1 MIINNIYKNI
11 IAILFL
17 CGFLFADLELG
28 FVDLDGDGSY
38 SKSYPESTDGTI
50 KLSVADNAGSFTLIR
65 FYIVVDYVTNVS
77 TAKRKESTNTSQ
89 YGRGYW
95 RDWNVNCFTDK
106 NNWSANNDIET
117 STNSLLSIDKE
128 EDISPNTT
136 TLRYFVTAK
145 PQGNGQYTIAL
156 DILDDKMYE
165 PGGDE
170 TIELYLEMESGG
182 SLTGGANRFTYEID
196 DNDLEPYYGFYD
208 NSDQSFAEGTNL
220 DSYQNNSGTQIQPLP
235 NPDDGVTY
243 VQGHVD
249 FTYTYSVSNTD
260 AGTTSSDYN
269 ANNTTITIT
278 ERYGGGTNSGTVRFD
293 YFWQQRNL
301 NLSIVNDNIHEP
313 DEAFSVSLT
322 ESDPDGSLLGGYKT
336 KNITILN
343 DANDLPPKAYFVN
356 ASQWVDE
363 ATGNTTVDIDFK
375 LNAASGFANPS
386 VGYNVT
392 GGTAE
397 GPTDAYKDY
406 SLTNGVVTFD
416 GALGDRD
423 QTVQFTLYADTYDE
437 GADNSNTDYETIII
451 QLDATN
457 VTNTRVDEA
466 LQIQHEV
473 RIRDNDPTPLI
484 AFSADAAV
492 TATAGDEDAAGPP
505 VIKVVIV
512 DSDGNAAPSELPI
525 KMTFENNATGTATI
539 FNAASET
546 TPWDYKINNAT
557 EVTLAAYAQ
566 EQAIDITIN
575 NDAFYEGNET
585 IKFNAIAG
593 DNVGG
598 GTITGTF
605 TINDDE
611 TVPKIYFT
619 ESASIITSTET
630 GDDPLP
636 KSIEVKLTGMTAHP
650 VDFSYSVSSLN
661 AGGYLT
667 NDIDDDFDNSSS
679 PDEAGEG
686 SAVENTDFTLGGV
699 TTGTIL
705 AVTSTEDTESK
716 TTLTFTHNVDKTDE
730 LDKFVQLTV
739 APGGSETH
747 ATAATDGSQNQVIKL
762 VDDDEPIQLSYSE
775 STIDDVSEGT
785 ATTITV
791 KKLTDSA
798 DPGPAQ
804 NNGTNKTE
812 FTVNGIISIGDPDNA
827 ATNIDGAGD
836 DDFNLA
842 TSGGDAIAAGATHS
856 FSIGPDADDV
866 SITITTIDDELY
878 EGGTSGTDEVVLFE
892 LAMANDSNGDPQ
904 VGAVV
909 ARNTTLT
916 YSIEDNDDK
925 PVITFDTDNT
935 VTSGNEN
942 TVGAPQIQIKQD
954 RRSKFA
960 SSINYTVTPENAL
973 VVPGTGGDYILAT
986 PGVAVISALATTT
999 TIDLNIEPDTK
1010 YENDETVTI
1019 ALTSIPANVEA
1030 TAGTA
1035 NMSTDYVIT
1044 NDDNK
1049 PKINFE
1055 LSATNQLEDD
1065 GSVTLKVSLSSISGV
1080 GSTVDYAITGTATK
1094 TGDDR
1099 DFDDET
1105 TSDNA
1110 GVLSWDA
1117 DVDQDQLIKITP
1129 RSDNI
1134 DEATETII
1142 ITLSNPTGGATTTG
1156 SSKLVHTINLIDSD
1170 SPPPLGFALE
1180 EDTPANNTAHEES
1193 TDLITPSVVMAT
1205 GYSSDFDISI
1215 IWSID
1220 TDNTTA
1226 VIDGVANEDF
1236 EIRDASNAALAN
1248 YEGLNDAARTV
1259 TLLAGESSV
1268 NLPSFLFP
1276 KDDLYELEEVLILK
1290 IATPTSVSGLDGSG
1304 NLISANGSFITSSG
1318 GNTQDTKTITIA
1330 NAPTE
1335 TMPQASI
1342 TTTGEG
1348 NEAETTTN
1356 FIVTLSAKN
1365 GGASKAGVDLYVDY
1379 AIGSVVSGRDA
1390 AEELTD
1396 YVLPDADGSRTVTI
1410 NAYESTATKT
1420 INLLNDVIYEYD
1432 EDIVLNL
1439 VTSSGNAANQ
1449 RSIVADSPNETYTY
1463 TITETDDMP
1472 IVEFA
1477 DADNAIAVDEDG
1489 TAAESIVLQ
1498 FKSGG
1503 TQKAEMDVHAYL
1515 SVDTD
1520 NSTALNGTDFGS
1532 SSNALA
1538 FTDNKKVTISA
1549 DASTEPFDFY
1559 AKDDNRYEAEQTAIF
1574 NLSTY
1579 AANELPSG
1587 VTDISNATSAAG
1599 EKLTITINASGE
1611 DEKPVVKWV
1620 DKDEDLVNGR
1630 YPATDTD
1637 GRPVAE
1643 NDGPAYFTLQLD
1655 KYSEKEIVVNYS
1667 LIESANVSASPP
1679 NIVATLGASNSYPTD
1694 FNAWGAG
1701 TDGIGSSSALT
1712 DKAGSVTFTAL
1723 GNGVETNQYV
1733 NIQAVFVD
1741 DNVNEWSETI
1751 VLSIDTDGN
1760 SDVTGTGE
1768 SDKIFITND
1777 DAVPRIGFDA
1787 LGSGDGDA
1795 DPKEE
1800 ALSNSSPSFTIEL
1813 TDAAGN
1819 GTVTGKDL
1827 YFSIVTNSAN
1837 NSDITVATPTSDFTA
1852 ISDTEDD
1859 WIKISAATDL
1869 NAQTQSFN
1877 LVIIDDAVDE
1887 EDQKVT
1893 LTLGVKGAD
1902 FNGGKSFTGTL
1913 EGFEETA
1920 ADAATIVSG
1929 GGVHT
1934 FTIQDDDPEPTAY
1947 FYEEN
1952 PSNTNSNA
1960 ETQSV
1965 FEKYNEESV
1974 TGVKTIKVKTLGDS
1988 EKNITLYYSILT
2000 TGCVSAGGCATAGH
2014 DYTAIDDNTV
2024 LSILPSDNNEK
2035 TFSVS
2040 TLDDDRDEF
2049 AQDIII
2055 QLSSNSESNATVGSS
2070 DANPGKYFLII
2081 EDKDP
2086 EPEVDFKLATRDQPE
2101 NVPNGKS
2108 TIELSRH
2115 TEKNVVIGYETSSN
2129 EADFGIFVV
2138 NDLDDNNGSV
2148 TWPEDIDMTFE
2159 KTTISINGLAGD
2171 VANGDPMKAEIPTVL
2186 GTDTNDEWDEK
2197 FKIQIDAE
2205 TSENVDKGSTNPE
2218 TIITIQ
2224 DDDAPAIVM
2233 FTVNPAASSNTEPAT
2248 PTSYDIAFK
2257 TSGDVK
2263 SGKDIV
2269 IKYSITREDNP
2280 NDKDHATKNIDYN
2293 FGSVTTVTTDT
2304 GLDTI
2309 KTIRSGG
2316 TTENISLTIINDDIY
2331 EEDQLIK
2338 IKISLANSYPDDA
2351 TNGYYNSL
2359 ATSAGVEAII
2369 DTDRDLFTYTIEND
2383 EADPIVHFSSDVS
2396 VAEGGEDETALIPL
2410 SLKDAGGNLVASEKS
2425 VSVPYVL
2432 DTDNSTASKDVSV
2445 PAAYSKYE
2453 DDFNFTDATLT
2464 FSPITYTY
2472 NSASDSYSSNPGEN
2486 PKSISLDI
2494 YGDDLYEL
2502 DESITIN
2509 LTEAGF
2515 ESAATTGGDHSFTY
2529 TLEN

>member
-1 MIINNIYKNI
+1 
-11 IAILFL
+11 
-17 CGFLFADLELG
+17 
-28 FVDLDGDGSY
+28 
-38 SKSYPESTDGTI
+38 
-50 KLSVADNAGSFTLIR
+50 
-65 FYIVVDYVTNVS
+65 
-77 TAKRKESTNTSQ
+77 
-89 YGRGYW
+89 
-95 RDWNVNCFTDK
+95 
-106 NNWSANNDIET
+106 
-117 STNSLLSIDKE
+117 
-128 EDISPNTT
+128 
-136 TLRYFVTAK
+136 
-145 PQGNGQYTIAL
+145 
-156 DILDDKMYE
+156 
-165 PGGDE
+165 
-170 TIELYLEMESGG
+170 
-182 SLTGGANRFTYEID
+182 
-196 DNDLEPYYGFYD
+196 
-208 NSDQSFAEGTNL
+208 
-220 DSYQNNSGTQIQPLP
+220 
-235 NPDDGVTY
+235 
-243 VQGHVD
+243 
-249 FTYTYSVSNTD
+249 
-260 AGTTSSDYN
+260 
-269 ANNTTITIT
+269 
-278 ERYGGGTNSGTVRFD
+278 
-293 YFWQQRNL
+293 
-301 NLSIVNDNIHEP
+301 
-313 DEAFSVSLT
+313 
-322 ESDPDGSLLGGYKT
+322 
-336 KNITILN
+336 
-343 DANDLPPKAYFVN
+343 
-356 ASQWVDE
+356 
-363 ATGNTTVDIDFK
+363 
-375 LNAASGFANPS
+375 
-386 VGYNVT
+386 
-392 GGTAE
+392 
-397 GPTDAYKDY
+397 
-406 SLTNGVVTFD
+406 
-416 GALGDRD
+416 
-423 QTVQFTLYADTYDE
+423 
-437 GADNSNTDYETIII
+437 
-451 QLDATN
+451 
-457 VTNTRVDEA
+457 
-466 LQIQHEV
+466 
-473 RIRDNDPTPLI
+473 
-484 AFSADAAV
+484 
-492 TATAGDEDAAGPP
+492 
-505 VIKVVIV
+505 
-512 DSDGNAAPSELPI
+512 
-525 KMTFENNATGTATI
+525 
-539 FNAASET
+539 
-546 TPWDYKINNAT
+546 
-557 EVTLAAYAQ
+557 
-566 EQAIDITIN
+566 
-575 NDAFYEGNET
+575 
-585 IKFNAIAG
+585 
-593 DNVGG
+593 
-598 GTITGTF
+598 
-605 TINDDE
+605 
-611 TVPKIYFT
+611 
-619 ESASIITSTET
+619 
-630 GDDPLP
+630 
-636 KSIEVKLTGMTAHP
+636 
-650 VDFSYSVSSLN
+650 
-661 AGGYLT
+661 
-667 NDIDDDFDNSSS
+667 
-679 PDEAGEG
+679 
-686 SAVENTDFTLGGV
+686 
-699 TTGTIL
+699 
-705 AVTSTEDTESK
+705 
-716 TTLTFTHNVDKTDE
+716 
-730 LDKFVQLTV
+730 
-739 APGGSETH
+739 
-747 ATAATDGSQNQVIKL
+747 
-762 VDDDEPIQLSYSE
+762 
-775 STIDDVSEGT
+775 
-785 ATTITV
+785 
-791 KKLTDSA
+791 
-798 DPGPAQ
+798 
-804 NNGTNKTE
+804 
-812 FTVNGIISIGDPDNA
+812 
-827 ATNIDGAGD
+827 
-836 DDFNLA
+836 
-842 TSGGDAIAAGATHS
+842 
-856 FSIGPDADDV
+856 
-866 SITITTIDDELY
+866 
-878 EGGTSGTDEVVLFE
+878 
-892 LAMANDSNGDPQ
+892 
-904 VGAVV
+904 
-909 ARNTTLT
+909 
-916 YSIEDNDDK
+916 
-925 PVITFDTDNT
+925 
-935 VTSGNEN
+935 
-942 TVGAPQIQIKQD
+942 
-954 RRSKFA
+954 
-960 SSINYTVTPENAL
+960 
-973 VVPGTGGDYILAT
+973 
-986 PGVAVISALATTT
+986 
-999 TIDLNIEPDTK
+999 
-1010 YENDETVTI
+1010 
-1019 ALTSIPANVEA
+1019 
-1030 TAGTA
+1030 
-1035 NMSTDYVIT
+1035 
-1044 NDDNK
+1044 
-1049 PKINFE
+1049 
-1055 LSATNQLEDD
+1055 
-1065 GSVTLKVSLSSISGV
+1065 
-1080 GSTVDYAITGTATK
+1080 
-1094 TGDDR
+1094 
-1099 DFDDET
+1099 
-1105 TSDNA
+1105 
-1110 GVLSWDA
+1110 
-1117 DVDQDQLIKITP
+1117 
-1129 RSDNI
+1129 
-1134 DEATETII
+1134 
-1142 ITLSNPTGGATTTG
+1142 
-1156 SSKLVHTINLIDSD
+1156 
-1170 SPPPLGFALE
+1170 
-1180 EDTPANNTAHEES
+1180 
-1193 TDLITPSVVMAT
+1193 
-1205 GYSSDFDISI
+1205 
-1215 IWSID
+1215 
-1220 TDNTTA
+1220 
-1226 VIDGVANEDF
+1226 
-1236 EIRDASNAALAN
+1236 
-1248 YEGLNDAARTV
+1248 LNDAARTV

-1477 DADNAIAVDEDG
+1477 DADNAIAVDEDD

-1620 DKDEDLVNGR
+1620 DKDEDLVNSR

-1733 NIQAVFVD
+1733 NIQVVFVD

-1787 LGSGDGDA
+1787 LGSGDLDT

-2148 TWPEDIDMTFE
+2148 TWPEDIDMTFG

-2224 DDDAPAIVM
+2224 DNDEPEIVE
-2233 FTVNPAASSNTEPAT
+2233 FASNPASGSNTEGNNTYNLEFLILEP
-2248 PTSYDIAFK
+2248 
-2257 TSGDVK
+2257 
-2263 SGKDIV
+2263 SGKDIE
-2269 IKYSITREDNP
+2269 IKYSITSDDNP

-2293 FGSVTTVTTDT
+2293 FGGGVTTNANGDSI
-2304 GLDTI
+2304 LI
-2309 KTIRSGG
+2309 IRSESF
-2316 TTENISLTIINDDIY
+2316 TQNIPLTIIDDDIY
-2331 EEDQLIK
+2331 EENQLIK
-2338 IKISLANSYPDDA
+2338 IRISLANTYSNDDA
-2351 TNGYYNSL
+2351 DYYNS
-2359 ATSAGVEAII
+2359 ASDVAGVEAVLG
-2369 DTDRDLFTYTIEND
+2369 DRDLYTHTITDNEV
-2383 EADPIVHFSSDVS
+2383 DPIVHFSSDVS
-2396 VAEGGEDETALIPL
+2396 AVEGSATPLGIETISVPV
-2410 SLKDAGGNLVASEKS
+2410 SLKDAAGNLVESEKS
-2425 VSVPYVL
+2425 VVVPYVF
-2432 DTDNSTASKDVSV
+2432 DTDNSTASKDIA
-2445 PAAYSKYE
+2445 PADKNKYE
-2453 DDFNFTDATLT
+2453 DDFDLTDAALT

-2472 NSASDSYSSNPGEN
+2472 NSVSDSYSKNEGEN

-2494 YGDDLYEL
+2494 YNDDLYEL
-2502 DESITIN
+2502 DETIIIN
-2509 LTEAGF
+2509 LTEGGF
-2515 ESAATTGGDHSFTY
+2515 ENAATDGGDHSFTY
-2529 TLEN
+2529 TLQNDDTRPIPNWVDNYSIDEANPSDVNADSYTNSDVKIALDRESGTDIFIQYSQKDLDEDDVYDAAIITDDFNLDDDDAVINTAGKKSVTIPAATSATSDLFKTLDIEILNDNTVEQDEKFILQIDNYRDKNAAGSLVANATTNGITKREATILLKDN